1 MTTDARF
8 RDTLKSAMC
17 LRPLKSDSITAASI
31 YHAVDREHPT
41 LLIDEADNLGLAFN
55 GPLRAVLNSGHR
67 RGGKVTRYHG
77 GHARSFSTFSPVA
90 VAAIGTLPLPVMH
103 RCPGRGPNRSGR

>member
-17 LRPLKSDSITAASI
+17 LRPL
-31 YHAVDREHPT
+31 
-41 LLIDEADNLGLAFN
+41 
-55 GPLRAVLNSGHR
+55 
-67 RGGKVTRYHG
+67 G

-103 RCPGRGPNRSGR
+103 RCPGPGPNSSGR

>member
-31 YHAVDREHPT
+31 
-41 LLIDEADNLGLAFN
+41 
-55 GPLRAVLNSGHR
+55 
-67 RGGKVTRYHG
+67 
-77 GHARSFSTFSPVA
+77 
-90 VAAIGTLPLPVMH
+90 
-103 RCPGRGPNRSGR
+103 